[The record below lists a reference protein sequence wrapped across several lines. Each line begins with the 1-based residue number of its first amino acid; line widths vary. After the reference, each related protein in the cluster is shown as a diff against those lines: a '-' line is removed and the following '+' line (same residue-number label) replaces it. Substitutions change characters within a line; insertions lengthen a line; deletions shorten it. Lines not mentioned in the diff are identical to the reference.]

1 MIRQVAFALAASLAI
16 ASLALTGPVSAES
29 AAVTNYKQQVA
40 RIIDTWERQMKA
52 FNDEIMKARA
62 DLADLTKKDPR
73 PADYDKQVADLQ
85 TKIRNAQA
93 SMDFASRSAQVDL
106 GLLEFKPANKS
117 EGDGL
122 PEFIKKIIAA
132 KGIPLSNTVS
142 IPPPDVKWNWKSN
155 TLGSIVLKINI
166 TPKGF

>member
-1 MIRQVAFALAASLAI
+1 MIRKVAFVLAASLAI
-16 ASLALTGPVSAES
+16 TSLDLTGPACAES
-29 AAVTNYKQQVA
+29 AAVTNYKQQVT
-40 RIIDTWERQMKA
+40 RIIDTWDRQMKS

-62 DLADLTKKDPR
+62 DIADLNKKDPR
-73 PADYDKQVADLQ
+73 PTDYDKQVADLQ

-122 PEFIKKIIAA
+122 PDFIKRIIAA

-142 IPPPDVKWNWKSN
+142 IPAPDVKWNWKSN
-155 TLGSIVLKINI
+155 TLGLIVLKINI

>member
-1 MIRQVAFALAASLAI
+1 
-16 ASLALTGPVSAES
+16 
-29 AAVTNYKQQVA
+29 
-40 RIIDTWERQMKA
+40 MKS

-62 DLADLTKKDPR
+62 DLADLNKKDPR

-85 TKIRNAQA
+85 TKIKNAQA
-93 SMDFASRSAQVDL
+93 SMDFASRAAQVDL

-122 PEFIKKIIAA
+122 PDFIKRIIAA

-155 TLGSIVLKINI
+155 TLGLIVLKINI